1 MGKVYCKVC
10 EKWWR
15 NDKWAWLGWVV
26 HSWVKVTQGISMKF
40 DFRSKS
46 LNRKIQ
52 FINCFLFTK

>member
-26 HSWVKVTQGISMKF
+26 HSWVKVTQGKHEI
-40 DFRSKS
+40 
-46 LNRKIQ
+46 
-52 FINCFLFTK
+52 